1 MNKIHT
7 FGSSKT
13 AVLLWEN
20 IKDKKNVRELVARNI
35 ERFNFTLN
43 AILAF
48 RAKSQREYLLKL
60 IYNDFKS
67 KNYGEYDS
75 LVKNVLH
82 EKYKLY
88 LKVLVLSR
96 KELEKA
102 FRFKGFGV
110 PRFY

>member
-1 MNKIHT
+1 MNQIHT
-7 FGSSKT
+7 FGNSKA

-20 IKDKKNVRELVARNI
+20 IKDKKNVRELVARNF

-43 AILAF
+43 AILTF

-75 LVKNVLH
+75 LVKNVLRA
-82 EKYKLY
+82 KYKLY
-88 LKVLVLSR
+88 LKVLILSR
-96 KELEKA
+96 KELEKS
-102 FRFKGFGV
+102 FRSRGFGV
-110 PRFY
+110 PRLY